1 MFSDTISLLAL
12 LIVHFGFAG
21 LLGRAASRVQTLV
34 EGAFLVFFSI
44 LYLTATFALPMP
56 VWVNGLVLLASF
68 IVATLSASRAS
79 RNQLRPGLS
88 WSYASFAMLLILLW
102 SAVQGWQAPL
112 LALGASAGLAAL
124 LALRRGLAIAS

>member
-12 LIVHFGFAG
+12 LIIHFGFAG

-34 EGAFLVFFSI
+34 EGAFLAFFSI
-44 LYLTATFALPMP
+44 LYLAAAFALPMP
-56 VWVNGLVLLASF
+56 VWANGLVLLASF
-68 IVATLSASRAS
+68 IVATLSASRSS
-79 RNQLRPGLS
+79 RPLHQPGLS
-88 WSYASFAMLLILLW
+88 WSYASFAMFLILLW
-102 SAVQGWQAPL
+102 SAAQGWQYPL